1 LDEVDERAC
10 DEGKKEWNQGACPWI
25 LKSVRTFPGV
35 LEALKGLS
43 LSGDDT
49 ESTDSEESMD
59 FGEEDI
65 VGVDLNT

>member
-1 LDEVDERAC
+1 
-10 DEGKKEWNQGACPWI
+10 
-25 LKSVRTFPGV
+25 